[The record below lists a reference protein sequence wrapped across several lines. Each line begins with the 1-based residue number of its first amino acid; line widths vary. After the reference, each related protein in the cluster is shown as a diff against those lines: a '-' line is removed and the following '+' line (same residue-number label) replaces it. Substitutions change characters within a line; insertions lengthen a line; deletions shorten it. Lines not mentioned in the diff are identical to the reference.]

1 VVKEFH
7 TIYDTFSAL
16 DKEYIQGIINSL
28 SAAEKA
34 NEKALEGIKGVR
46 DNQQN
51 IEKIINQQK
60 QVINVLKNFKENIEK
75 IKHIHKVDELYATF
89 TPIPNHIETIES
101 SIEIQ
106 EQSIGQLETETSNL
120 QHLLE
125 KLQKSTDD
133 NLMSIKQHIVN
144 DKNEMEDKQASLR
157 IDLEKVSE
165 LSAGNYTSLSNQLH
179 TIDGQMK
186 EIALKHGA
194 TIDEL
199 EKSFDHRL
207 NEMHTSIE
215 DKQASL
221 QTDLKKLSEVS
232 DENHKSLNDQL
243 HTIDGQM

>member
-1 VVKEFH
+1 
-7 TIYDTFSAL
+7 
-16 DKEYIQGIINSL
+16 
-28 SAAEKA
+28 
-34 NEKALEGIKGVR
+34 
-46 DNQQN
+46 
-51 IEKIINQQK
+51 
-60 QVINVLKNFKENIEK
+60 
-75 IKHIHKVDELYATF
+75 
-89 TPIPNHIETIES
+89 
-101 SIEIQ
+101 
-106 EQSIGQLETETSNL
+106 
-120 QHLLE
+120 
-125 KLQKSTDD
+125 
-133 NLMSIKQHIVN
+133 IKQHIVN

-199 EKSFDHRL
+199 EKYFDHRL

-221 QTDLKKLSEVS
+221 QTDIKKLSEVS

-243 HTIDGQM
+243 HTIDGQMKETELKHEAIIDELEKSFDHRLNDMHISMEKEIVQFQAQINEQQEEMGVLSRSLKMTKIISYISVAILFILIILMISEVFG